1 MELVRGSKEAIVG
14 GRKVTNIP
22 GPPQPPQFRLQPMQE
37 CYWCTALV
45 PVRALRCAHC
55 RGDLINGPLHSAA
68 HLPSQRAFR
77 RMESL
82 ERSWRR
88 ARQAAAFL
96 FGIAGTFALGM
107 CGAHLAE
114 VAGQTVKLNLPFA
127 IVTGAAG
134 TICALLVIIV
144 KPGKEKQ

>member
-1 MELVRGSKEAIVG
+1 MTHV
-14 GRKVTNIP
+14 P
-22 GPPQPPQFRLQPMQE
+22 GPPNQPQFRPQAMQE

-55 RGDLINGPLHSAA
+55 RGDLINGPLFSAA
-68 HLPSQRAFR
+68 HRPSQRAFQ

-82 ERSWRR
+82 ERAWRR

-96 FGIAGTFALGM
+96 FGTAAAFALSM

-114 VAGQTVKLNLPFA
+114 VAGHTVKLNVPFA
-127 IVTGAAG
+127 MVTGSAG
-134 TICALLVIIV
+134 IICALLVIIV